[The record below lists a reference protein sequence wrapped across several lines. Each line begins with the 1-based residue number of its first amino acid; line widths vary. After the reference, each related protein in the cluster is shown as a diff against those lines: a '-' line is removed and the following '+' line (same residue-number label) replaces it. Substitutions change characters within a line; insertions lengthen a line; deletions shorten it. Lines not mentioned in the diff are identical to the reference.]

1 MTFESLFAF
10 FLITVIATAI
20 PGPTMLYIASCGL
33 SQGRKSYLAATCG
46 VLVAD
51 LIYFILTITGLSVI
65 LLASYE
71 LFSLIKW
78 LGVAYLIYLG
88 VKLIRSD
95 SSINLKENNNS
106 TCENV
111 FPETFLKGFFIHIA
125 NPKTILFF
133 SALLPQF
140 IDPEQPLLFQISLIG
155 IVLILTQ
162 AGVSIIYGAT
172 ANRIRM
178 HVSHSYIGKKLNLIS
193 GFLFV
198 AAGVWLATVQREGL

>member
-1 MTFESLFAF
+1 MTLESLFAF
-10 FLITVIATAI
+10 FLITVVATAI

-33 SQGRKSYLAATCG
+33 SQGRKSYLGATCG
-46 VLVAD
+46 VLIAD

-71 LFSLIKW
+71 LFALIKW

-88 VKLIRSD
+88 VRLIRSD
-95 SSINLKENNNS
+95 TSINLKENKHHTYN
-106 TCENV
+106 NV
-111 FPETFLKGFFIHIA
+111 FREAFFKGFFVHIA

-140 IDPEQPLLFQISLIG
+140 INPEAPLFFQILLIG
-155 IVLILTQ
+155 IVLIVTQ

-172 ANRIRM
+172 ANHMRT
-178 HVSHSYIGKKLNLIS
+178 HVSRSYIDKKLNLIS
-193 GFLFV
+193 GGLFCS
-198 AAGVWLATVQREGL
+198 AGIWLATIQRE